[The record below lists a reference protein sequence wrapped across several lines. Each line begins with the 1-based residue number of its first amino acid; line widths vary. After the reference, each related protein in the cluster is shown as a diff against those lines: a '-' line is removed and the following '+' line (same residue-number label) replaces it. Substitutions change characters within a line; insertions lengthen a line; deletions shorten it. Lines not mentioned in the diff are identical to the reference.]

1 MKIIHT
7 SDWHLGAKLHGWG
20 RADEEEA
27 FFGQLKDVVQKE
39 CPDAL
44 LVSGDVFDTGAPGND
59 VAKKFTDALLD
70 IAEACPT
77 MATVV
82 IAGNH
87 DSYSRLVVDESLW
100 RRHNVHILGIP
111 AEDGDGRAVFGA
123 NVIEI
128 PQKGVVAAVP
138 FCHERNYPTV
148 ENAPGENRMR
158 EYFAGLANFVAEK
171 ANGLPRVLMAHL
183 AVGRETDFTGQDKS
197 MAVGGQECVD
207 PEVLGTGYDYIALGH
222 IHCPQWIKG
231 GKKVARYC
239 GTPRAIHF
247 DEAYGHGVDVVEAE
261 AGKEPTLRTVSLS
274 PKRDIVTIG
283 GKEGIP
289 FDDALKAVAAL
300 DVPRESYIRLNVA
313 LDENGSIGP
322 DWVERARCV
331 CVGKDYRYCTINPIR
346 KEVAGEAAGKKMLLT
361 VDELKALSNEE
372 VVEILSSRH
381 SLSGRQREL
390 LKELMVEVQA

>member
-20 RADEEEA
+20 RADEEES

-70 IAEACPT
+70 IAEACPM

-100 RRHNVHILGIP
+100 RWHNVHILGIP

-171 ANGLPRVLMAHL
+171 ANGLPRVLMVHL